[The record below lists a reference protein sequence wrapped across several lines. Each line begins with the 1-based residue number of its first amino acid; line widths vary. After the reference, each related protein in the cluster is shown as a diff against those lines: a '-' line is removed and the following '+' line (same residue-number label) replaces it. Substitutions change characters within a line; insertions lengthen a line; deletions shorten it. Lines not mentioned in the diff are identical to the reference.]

1 MTYFNK
7 SKVMYSMS
15 KIAKVMSLMRTHSH
29 TRTFNQTEQ
38 GGFFLQSHFFLSNAC
53 LLGVMFNSW
62 TKTLRKGLCSCPYRS
77 LHEFIKVSEQGVL
90 NPCTWAF
97 NSHPHFIH
105 WACRLAVVRCFSQGK
120 KQFLYRPS
128 KFPLN
133 VGCFVVAFVFL
144 FIWIYKIIVFW

>member
-38 GGFFLQSHFFLSNAC
+38 GGFFLQSHFFLSNA
-53 LLGVMFNSW
+53 
-62 TKTLRKGLCSCPYRS
+62 CSCPYRS